1 MPIRVLIKTFTT
13 DQMEAVLNHYNT
25 NKTADEAPLE
35 RLDRTEG
42 GFQIQLPENQWKIN
56 PYFGFADSNDKIR
69 QLRWSNGYLQSMGYI
84 GFTKKQTMLLYE
96 ALVYGFGGNVILE

>member
-1 MPIRVLIKTFTT
+1 MPIRVLIKTFTK

-42 GFQIQLPENQWKIN
+42 GFKIQLQESQWKID
-56 PYFGFADSNDKIR
+56 PRFGFAGSDDKIR
-69 QLRWSNGYLQSMGYI
+69 QVRWSNGQLLSMGYI
-84 GFTKKQTMLLYE
+84 GFTEKQYMLLYE
-96 ALVYGFGGNVILE
+96 SLVYGFGGNVILE